1 MKNFVGL
8 KDVKDLTQLLDLAKK
23 YKNSPTSDLSKGVGK
38 SILTLFFQSSLRTRL
53 STQRAAQLLGLDVLD
68 VSTSGLWNLEFED
81 GAIMN
86 QNSAEHIQ
94 EAVKVM
100 SQYADILSLR
110 SFATLKNQAEDYQD
124 HVINTFIKHS
134 EKPIVSL
141 ESAIRHPLQSLTDI
155 ITIEENKKQD
165 SPKIVLTWAP
175 HPKALPQAVA
185 NSFLEWTS
193 SKYDNVV
200 VTHPQGLELDQEF
213 TTNVK
218 YVEDP
223 KEAFKN
229 ADFIY
234 AKNWSSYKNYG
245 QRLEGHTE
253 WIVDKEK
260 MDLTNNANFMH
271 CLPVRRNVVV
281 ADEVID
287 NPNSLVIPQAENRLF
302 AAMAV
307 LSTILDE
314 I

>member
-1 MKNFVGL
+1 MKNFIGL
-8 KDVKDLTQLLDLAKK
+8 KDVNNLNLLLDLAKK
-23 YKNSPTSDLSKGVGK
+23 YKNSPTSDMTKGVGK
-38 SILTLFFQSSLRTRL
+38 SILTLFFQSSLRTKL
-53 STQRAAQLLGLDVLD
+53 STHRAAQLLGLDVLD
-68 VSTSGLWNLEFED
+68 VSTSGLWNLEFQD
-81 GAIMN
+81 GAVMN
-86 QNSAEHIQ
+86 QNTAEHIK
-94 EAVKVM
+94 EAVRVM

-110 SFATLKNQAEDYQD
+110 SFATLQNREEDYQD
-124 HVINTFIKHS
+124 RVINTFVEHS

-155 ITIEENKKQD
+155 ITIEEKKKQE

-175 HPKALPQAVA
+175 HPKTLPQAVA

-200 VTHPQGLELDQEF
+200 VTHPRGLELAKEF
-213 TTNVK
+213 TSNVE

-223 KEAFKN
+223 KEAYKD

-234 AKNWSSYKNYG
+234 AKNWSSYENYG
-245 QRLEGHTE
+245 QSLDGHSE
-253 WIVDKEK
+253 WMVDQEK
-260 MDLTNNANFMH
+260 MSLTRDAYFMH

-281 ADEVID
+281 VDEVID
-287 NPNSLVIPQAENRLF
+287 SPNSLVIPQAENRLF

-307 LSTILDE
+307 LSTILDN